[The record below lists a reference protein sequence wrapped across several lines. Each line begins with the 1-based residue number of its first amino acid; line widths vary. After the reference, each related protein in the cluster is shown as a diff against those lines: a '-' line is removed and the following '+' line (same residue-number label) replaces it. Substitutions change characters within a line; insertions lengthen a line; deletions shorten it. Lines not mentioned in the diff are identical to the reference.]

1 MMHVT
6 GPMLRDA
13 LPPVR
18 AAFWSLAI
26 VALIGLVN
34 LALTVVWGGVPGL
47 GVVFFALAIFAVLGV
62 RRVAEGHPRG
72 RMLVTVLGVILVVY
86 RLFVS
91 YLLLGLPN
99 DGLPGWA
106 VGVTV
111 AQLVLEIVLIIA
123 ALVLLFRPEVS
134 AHLRAAGM
142 KDRPS
147 G

>member
-1 MMHVT
+1 MMPVT
-6 GPMLRDA
+6 RPAFRDA
-13 LPPVR
+13 PRPVR
-18 AAFWSLAI
+18 VAFWSLAI
-26 VALIGLVN
+26 VVLLGAVN
-34 LALTVVWGGVPGL
+34 LLLTVVWGGVPSL
-47 GVVFFALAIFAVLGV
+47 GVVFFALAIFAALGV
-62 RRVAEGHPRG
+62 RRVAEGHPNG

-86 RLFVS
+86 RFFVS

-99 DGLPGWA
+99 GALPGWA

-111 AQLVLEIVLIIA
+111 AQLVLEVVLIVA

-134 AHLRAAGM
+134 AFLRAAGM